1 MAEPNLWLSESK
13 ADQEAAGWRCMA
25 CPAISACGEYV
36 LAFPEPSA
44 VWAGM
49 TPSERRRHPRQHPFP
64 GAP

>member
-1 MAEPNLWLSESK
+1 MSEPSLWLSDAQ

-25 CPAISACGEYV
+25 CPAIGACRRYV

-49 TPSERRRHPRQHPFP
+49 TPSERSKSRRKP
-64 GAP
+64 